1 MAPLQSR
8 LPFPEMSEPLHQNLS
23 EFAVSSSASPGA
35 GLGSILG
42 PRVGA
47 DVRPSRSQTTGS
59 AWMAG
64 EQDVKLYMYDLSK
77 GMAKTIAPVLGSWLS
92 AEAFDGVWHSSVVV
106 FGKEYFFNGEL
117 VHVSPGETTW
127 GSPTKVVTIGHTS
140 CSREALHQFVVEE
153 LRAVF
158 NKSSYDA
165 LYNNCNHYADRV
177 CMYLCKRHIP
187 DYILQQHKQL
197 AKLPAL
203 RLMRPFLDQWLGG
216 GMAGSNANRVEATE
230 LEASKDGKLFAR
242 MELGGKVRSA
252 ASRNS
257 ICAV

>member
-1 MAPLQSR
+1 
-8 LPFPEMSEPLHQNLS
+8 MSEPLHQNLS

-35 GLGSILG
+35 GLGTILG
-42 PRVGA
+42 GRCA
-47 DVRPSRSQTTGS
+47 DVRVSRSQTTGS

-77 GMAKTIAPVLGSWLS
+77 GMAKTLAPVLGSWLS
-92 AEAFDGVWHSSVVV
+92 AEAFDGVWHSGVVV

-127 GSPTKVVTIGHTS
+127 GPPTKVVTIGHTS
-140 CSREALHQFVVEE
+140 CSRKALHQFVVEE

-165 LYNNCNHYADRV
+165 LYNNCNHFADRV

-187 DYILQQHKQL
+187 DYVLQQHEQL

-216 GMAGSNANRVEATE
+216 GMAGSDTDRVEATE
-230 LEASKDGKLFAR
+230 LEASRDPHIQLRGN
-242 MELGGKVRSA
+242 
-252 ASRNS
+252 SRNS
-257 ICAV
+257 ICAM